1 MTSSCRDKDG
11 AWSFLRTLLLPVDAC
26 FAGVPVLVLKTA
38 GAEKKIR
45 NGAALPVRDVPDGE
59 YRVYGMDKTFL
70 ALGRAVGGR
79 LTTVSWQRVRT

>member
-1 MTSSCRDKDG
+1 MDRGEGES
-11 AWSFLRTLLLPVDAC
+11 LLLPVDCC
-26 FAGVPVLVLKTA
+26 FAGLPVLVLKTA

-79 LTTVSWQRVRT
+79 LTTVKSFFEV